1 MLKFLLCFDVKFLKI
16 YDRTNTQGNRLAE
29 SSVIKVTFMSVI
41 LVMVALISTLKK
53 VHLS

>member
-29 SSVIKVTFMSVI
+29 SSVINGDIYVSNFSNGCSYI
-41 LVMVALISTLKK
+41 YF
-53 VHLS
+53 